1 VTIGRFVDARPGRAP
16 DGACRVIPIE
26 PNENPMKKRSCHT
39 LAASMVLS
47 ALLVASTSVL
57 QAAEMK
63 SGLQAGE
70 HVGAFLV
77 EKCAGNPQDGVPV
90 GGKLCYRCMLGNRP
104 VVAVFARDVDDNLA
118 SLVQQLDTLV
128 AHNGAKKM
136 ASFVNLLGDDQ
147 ESLKSAAKSLVE
159 KSHSQ
164 HVAVVVP
171 KDHKVGPKNL
181 KLNPRAGVTVLIYRQ
196 GIVEANHAVAAG
208 DLNSQEI
215 ATIVHDAQK
224 ILN

>member
-1 VTIGRFVDARPGRAP
+1 
-16 DGACRVIPIE
+16 VIPIE
-26 PNENPMKKRSCHT
+26 PKENPMKKRSRHT
-39 LAASMVLS
+39 LTATMVIP
-47 ALLVASTSVL
+47 ALLVASTSLL

-104 VVAVFARDVDDNLA
+104 VVAVFARKVDDDLA
-118 SLVQQLDTLV
+118 LLVRQLDALV
-128 AHNGAKKM
+128 SQNEAKKM

-147 ESLKSAAKSLVE
+147 EALKSAAKSLVE

-171 KDHKVGPKNL
+171 KDHKAGPKNL
-181 KLNPRAGVTVLIYRQ
+181 KLNPQAGVTVLIYRQ

-208 DLNSQEI
+208 GLNSQEI
-215 ATIVHDAQK
+215 ATIVRDARK